1 MSIIKRK
8 GNIALDE
15 GFSSRPCR
23 ILYGYH
29 DVNDTDNDSGE
40 TFWYETEK
48 YQSLQEADTRFSKL
62 VSYFNDSIFED
73 NSIGNSGLLDG
84 VRVLLAQLDFSKM
97 SDHEEHQVDLIRL
110 ILDDI
115 QAN

>member
-1 MSIIKRK
+1 MGRDPMFQVSERGKSLFRYAARSVEKQLEDNMSIIKRK

-48 YQSLQEADTRFSKL
+48 Y
-62 VSYFNDSIFED
+62 
-73 NSIGNSGLLDG
+73 
-84 VRVLLAQLDFSKM
+84 
-97 SDHEEHQVDLIRL
+97 
-110 ILDDI
+110 
-115 QAN
+115 